1 MNALLTTFVDSILWC
16 RNDELAVS
24 KPKSKKK
31 PKKAKFK
38 SLKKAALASESKAVK
53 EDLPNEHLSI
63 DDEATS
69 YDTTSSEMV
78 SRHLT
83 LKKKRKEALDGDEE
97 NSSRKSKK
105 VKKARPEL
113 CAVDL
118 ESDLPSEQL
127 DEPKYSKL
135 CGSVDLEQKPIG
147 RSKMAGKVSITAM
160 PVKRVL
166 TIKPEKLKK
175 KGNIWSR
182 DCLPLPDFWMP
193 EEDAML
199 CALVHE
205 YGPHWSLVSETLY
218 GMVAGGLYRGRYR
231 HSVHCCERFRELI
244 QRHVLSAADNPNNE
258 KAGNTCSGK
267 ALLKVTEVKLD
278 VVFNLPPNV
287 GKQKKIQ
294 DREYGMSYKP
304 LFLSN
309 KHSDNCLCVMGLK
322 WFFVSCKCN
331 QKSLLTR
338 DFKLLSLSHVFWVLR
353 HISTASLYV

>member
-1 MNALLTTFVDSILWC
+1 MFILNAPLMIFVDSIIWC
-16 RNDELAVS
+16 RNDVPTVS

-31 PKKAKFK
+31 AKKAKFK

-53 EDLPNEHLSI
+53 DDLPNEHLSI

-78 SRHLT
+78 SQHLIV
-83 LKKKRKEALDGDEE
+83 KKKRKAALDGDEE
-97 NSSRKSKK
+97 NSSKKSKK
-105 VKKARPEL
+105 AKKARPEP
-113 CAVDL
+113 CIVDL
-118 ESDLPSEQL
+118 ESNLPSEQL

-147 RSKMAGKVSITAM
+147 RSKMSGKVSITAM

-218 GMVAGGLYRGRYR
+218 GMIAGGCYRGRYR

-244 QRHVLSAADNPNNE
+244 QRYVLSAAENPNNE
-258 KAGNTCSGK
+258 KAGNTCSVK
-267 ALLKVTEVKLD
+267 ALLKVTEV
-278 VVFNLPPNV
+278 
-287 GKQKKIQ
+287 
-294 DREYGMSYKP
+294 S
-304 LFLSN
+304 
-309 KHSDNCLCVMGLK
+309 
-322 WFFVSCKCN
+322 
-331 QKSLLTR
+331 
-338 DFKLLSLSHVFWVLR
+338 
-353 HISTASLYV
+353 